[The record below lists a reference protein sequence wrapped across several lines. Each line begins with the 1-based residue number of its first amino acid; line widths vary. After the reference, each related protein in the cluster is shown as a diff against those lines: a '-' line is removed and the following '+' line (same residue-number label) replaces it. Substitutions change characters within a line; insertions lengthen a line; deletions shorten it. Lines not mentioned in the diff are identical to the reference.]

1 MANGWSI
8 CREEFTTEKADK
20 QTLAE
25 LSPQEPRQANQAK
38 AGRVGSIYYHHCTE
52 AKPDF
57 PPTYNYSDEIKIV
70 GGGDLFFPCLLKSRL
85 QPVSKMARSWPSP
98 WDRFT
103 QSQTTHWVTVK
114 SPKPFSAGDIMP
126 GEYPYRT
133 ARTMCSDEEA
143 EWDCFK
149 AR

>member
-1 MANGWSI
+1 MDEVSVGRNSLLKKLTSKHWLSFPHKSHV
-8 CREEFTTEKADK
+8 RPTKPK
-20 QTLAE
+20 QGEWGAFIIITA
-25 LSPQEPRQANQAK
+25 QRQ
-38 AGRVGSIYYHHCTE
+38 SLT
-52 AKPDF
+52 F
-57 PPTYNYSDEIKIV
+57 PPPTTTVMKSRLY

-133 ARTMCSDEEA
+133 ACTMCSDEEA

>member
-25 LSPQEPRQANQAK
+25 LSTQEPRQANQAK

-57 PPTYNYSDEIKIV
+57 AHTYNYSDEIKIV
-70 GGGDLFFPCLLKSRL
+70 GGGIFFSPVYWNPVYNLYLRWHVAGLALETDSPRAKLHIGLL
-85 QPVSKMARSWPSP
+85 
-98 WDRFT
+98 
-103 QSQTTHWVTVK
+103 
-114 SPKPFSAGDIMP
+114 
-126 GEYPYRT
+126 
-133 ARTMCSDEEA
+133 
-143 EWDCFK
+143 
-149 AR
+149 